1 MHGHGSQSGLTTAI
15 VCSPAWRA
23 WWGPGTQTHT
33 GPGEALLTRVG
44 WDALCTSLS

>member
-15 VCSPAWRA
+15 ACNPAWRA
-23 WWGPGTQTHT
+23 QWGLGTQTHT

-44 WDALCTSLS
+44 WDELGTFLS